1 MPDNKS
7 VGSGLRRLLAFPRFL
22 TGEAARSAA
31 PSEGELLFELTGGNP
46 ENRLFGRFGEDWLRN
61 LLDRSGMLSGLARKG
76 YPDPTIELS
85 CDDPDD
91 QRFYLYAGERRRERL
106 LVETRMQ
113 LCSFHPKGA
122 IGPFTPD
129 DAFRM
134 LIIHWLVLSD
144 PEASFSF
151 RRPRLPGQQRPGL
164 GLLAE
169 SLKLLRGIGRE
180 LLIDGILDIPDHFH
194 TAQFYARKMRFFD
207 PVAEGTFQAMMRD
220 LSGIPLTLASEAVQ
234 LGAMVDARSGEP
246 VPWQPTEQIL
256 PVHGPL
262 RRYFRSDRYL
272 AMSGQAAH
280 RTRVAIDWDLYRR
293 KIAAAAAPANY
304 A

>member
-1 MPDNKS
+1 MSDKKS
-7 VGSGLRRLLAFPRFL
+7 GGLGLRRLLSFPRFL
-22 TGEAARSAA
+22 AGEAGRAA
-31 PSEGELLFELTGGNP
+31 ATSEGELLFELTGGNP
-46 ENRLFGRFGEDWLRN
+46 ENRLFGRFGEDWIRN
-61 LLDRSGMLSGLARKG
+61 LLEKSGMTAGLARKG
-76 YPDPTIELS
+76 YPDPAIELS
-85 CDDPDD
+85 CADPDD
-91 QRFYLYAGERRRERL
+91 QRILVFAGERRRERL
-106 LVETRMQ
+106 LIETRMQ
-113 LCSFHPKGA
+113 LCSFHPKAG

-144 PEASFSF
+144 PEAEFSF
-151 RRPRLPGQQRPGL
+151 RKPRLPGQERPGL

-194 TAQFYARKMRFFD
+194 TAKFYARAMRFFD

-246 VPWQPTEQIL
+246 IAWHPTEQIL
-256 PVHGPL
+256 AVHGPL

-272 AMSGQAAH
+272 ALSGQAAH

-293 KIAAAAAPANY
+293 KIASAGASANY

>member
-1 MPDNKS
+1 MSRKTN
-7 VGSGLRRLLAFPRFL
+7 VGLGLRRLLSFPRFL
-22 TGEAARSAA
+22 TREGGAAAA

-46 ENRLFGRFGEDWLRN
+46 ENRLFGRFDEDWVRGH
-61 LLDRSGMLSGLARKG
+61 LDQSGVFAGLARKG
-76 YPDPTIELS
+76 YPDPLVELS
-85 CDDPDD
+85 CADPDD
-91 QRFYLYAGERRRERL
+91 QRIFLYAGERKRERL
-106 LVETRMQ
+106 LLETRMQ
-113 LCSFHPKGA
+113 LCSFRPKNA

-144 PEASFSF
+144 PESGFNF
-151 RRPRLPGQQRPGL
+151 KRPRLPGQQHPGL
-164 GLLAE
+164 GLLPE
-169 SLKLLRGIGRE
+169 SLKLLRNIGRD

-194 TAQFYARKMRFFD
+194 TAQFYARTMRFFD

-220 LSGIPLTLASEAVQ
+220 LSGIPLTLASEAVSE
-234 LGAMVDARSGEP
+234 GAMVDARTGEP
-246 VPWQPTEQIL
+246 FAWQPTEQIL

-272 AMSGQAAH
+272 AQSGQAAH
-280 RTRVAIDWDLYRR
+280 CTRVTIDWDLYRR
-293 KIAAAAAPANY
+293 KIALCATPENY